1 MSFKKTMLIVAALA
15 LTASFAVAKTN
26 VPGQNRLGVDVS
38 DVNAQLFQG
47 SLTTDYFEGFEGAF
61 PPAGWT
67 QGITDPATTWFQST
81 SPYEGVY
88 NAGCQWQAVTTQDE
102 TLSFTQTIDVAGGEY
117 VLQFFAAGSVG
128 QSWDLNDTQ
137 TVEVDG
143 LTVWDFDSAPP
154 SAYQVYEQFS
164 IDLSAYDGMTVTITF
179 RYTGFDGD
187 YYQVDNVLVNNGS
200 GPPPPPP
207 VSFCEMLIEADG
219 TGAFYGDT
227 CDGVNLVFDLDCDV
241 YTENGLEDYYEIEM
255 PAGSSFTATVTNT
268 ADGALWVLAEC
279 SAVGGL
285 FTCLGYA
292 DDTLSGDPEVVSY
305 TNASG
310 SAQTVYLVVDSWGT
324 GTCGTYEMIFDSTG
338 GAVANED
345 MSMGAVKALF
355 R

>member
-1 MSFKKTMLIVAALA
+1 MSFKKMMLVVAALA

-26 VPGQNRLGVDVS
+26 VPGQNRLGVDRS
-38 DVNAQLFQG
+38 DLHAAMYQG
-47 SLTTDYFEGFEGAF
+47 GLTTAYFEGFEGAF
-61 PPAGWT
+61 PPAGWS

-81 SPYEGVY
+81 SPYEGTY
-88 NAGCQWQAVTTQDE
+88 NAGVQWQAVTTQDE
-102 TLSFTQTIDVAGGEY
+102 TLSFTQLVDVAGGEY

-143 LTVWDFDSAPP
+143 LVVWDFDS
-154 SAYQVYEQFS
+154 SATQYQVYEQFS
-164 IDLSAYDGMTVTITF
+164 VDLSAYDGQTVTITF
-179 RYTGFDGD
+179 RYAGFDGD
-187 YYQVDNVLVNNGS
+187 YYQLDNVMVNDGA

-207 VSFCEMLIEADG
+207 VSFCDMLIEADG
-219 TGAFYGDT
+219 VGTFYGDT
-227 CDGVNLVFDLDCDV
+227 CDGVNLISALGCEV
-241 YTENGLEDYYEIEM
+241 YTENGFEDYYEIEM

-268 ADGALWVLAEC
+268 ADGALWVVAEC
-279 SAVGGL
+279 EAEGGA

-310 SAQTVYLVVDSWGT
+310 APMTVYLVVDSWGT
-324 GTCGTYEMIFDSTG
+324 DSCGTYEMVFDSTG